1 MFDYGYYLSLFISL
15 TILGLILVGLG
26 YFLRYLYLKKRRH
39 WKSLNQKIIQIRIP
53 RTGSEEK
60 GDPLKEI
67 NLSEQLFSSLSSINE
82 PFIFEIAV
90 KNVGEEICF
99 YLTIPRAH
107 VDFAKRTIQGLFLD
121 ARVEETS
128 DYTIFQPHGLA
139 VAGYLSTDKSYLLPI
154 NTYSEVQADVFG
166 PILSTLSRVR
176 ETDEGVAIQLVVAP
190 ADPGIK
196 KNVTFSLE
204 QLKKGEK
211 FSKLAT
217 ASDFNIKEIY
227 RIITKNGEEE
237 KKDIQLDEDMIKA
250 VGLKLAKP
258 LFSVNVRIITSSGDK
273 DRAEDLFLSIS
284 SSLTKFSSPIRNSF
298 KVIKPKNIRS
308 LIFNYVFRE
317 IDRKQTMVLNTEEIA
332 SIFHL
337 PTATSDV
344 PNVSWL
350 RSKEAAPPEIIPTN
364 GLKIGQSIFRGSV
377 KDIRVTD
384 DDRRRHLY
392 IVGQTG
398 TGKSVLI
405 QNLAMQDM
413 ADKKGFCIIDP
424 HGELVDKVLTFV
436 PKHRIDDVIIFD
448 PGDRERPLGL
458 NMLEYDFNK
467 PEEKTFIINEF
478 LAIFNQLFDK
488 AALGP
493 MFERY
498 MRGAL
503 NLLMDDMANEPATIV
518 DIPRV
523 FTDDAFRQRKIARSK
538 NQQVIDFWT
547 KEVPKTSG
555 DQSLGNFAP
564 YISSKFDG
572 FNSNDYIRPIIGQ
585 AKSSFDFRQAMDE
598 GKIILVNL
606 SKGKIGDISSSLL
619 GMVIVGKILKAALS
633 RVDINEKER
642 KDFYL
647 YIDEFQNY
655 TTDSIAT
662 ILSEARKYRLN
673 LIVAHQFIA
682 QLKDNIRE
690 AVFGNVG
697 NMVSFRV
704 GVEDAEYLVKHFG
717 PVFNEKDLIS
727 IENLNAYS
735 KILVNGQP
743 STPFNMKI
751 TWATGGAEAVKDGL
765 KELSRL
771 RYGQDLAQIEED
783 IQARL
788 RN

>member
-1 MFDYGYYLSLFISL
+1 MFDYGYYLSIFLSLAVLGVLGIALFSW
-15 TILGLILVGLG
+15 
-26 YFLRYLYLKKRRH
+26 YRKRRRH
-39 WKSLNQKIIQIRIP
+39 WKSLNLRILQIRIP
-53 RTGSEEK
+53 RLAGEDK
-60 GDPLKEI
+60 MDPLKEI

-82 PFIFEIAV
+82 PFVFEVAV
-90 KNVGEEICF
+90 KNLGEEINF
-99 YLTIPRAH
+99 YLAVPRTH
-107 VDFAKRTIQGLFLD
+107 LDFAKRTVQGLFLE
-121 ARVEETS
+121 ARVEEAS

-139 VAGYLSTDKSYLLPI
+139 VAGYLKTDKSYLLPI
-154 NTYSEVQADVFG
+154 NTYNEIQADVFG
-166 PILSTLSRVR
+166 PILSTLSRVK
-176 ETDEGVAIQLVVAP
+176 EAEEGVALQLVFTP
-190 ADPGIK
+190 ADSGVK
-196 KNVTFSLE
+196 KMISSGLE
-204 QLKKGEK
+204 RLKKGEK
-211 FSKLAT
+211 FSKVVQAEGFGPKAIYQVIT
-217 ASDFNIKEIY
+217 NNSDKKEED
-227 RIITKNGEEE
+227 KAVPVDEE
-237 KKDIQLDEDMIKA
+237 MVKA

-258 LFSVNVRIITSSGDK
+258 LFLVNARIITSSIDQN
-273 DRAEDLFLSIS
+273 RAEDLFLSIAS
-284 SSLTKFSSPIRNSF
+284 ALTKFSSPIRNSF
-298 KVIKPKNIRS
+298 KIIKPKKIRS

-317 IDRKQTMVLNTEEIA
+317 FDESQTMVLNTEELA

-337 PTATSDV
+337 PTASSDV
-344 PNVSWL
+344 PNVGWL
-350 RSKEAAPPEIIPTN
+350 KAKEAAPPDTIPAE
-364 GLKIGQSIFRGSV
+364 GLRLGQSIFRGSTR
-377 KDIRVTD
+377 DIKVTD

-398 TGKSVLI
+398 TGKSVLL

-413 ADKKGFCIIDP
+413 EAGKGFCIIDP
-424 HGELVDKVLTFV
+424 HGELVEKVLRFV

-523 FTDDAFRQRKIARSK
+523 FTDDEFRKRKIARSK

-547 KEVPKTSG
+547 KEVTKTSG

-564 YISSKFDG
+564 YIASKFDG

-585 AKSSFDFRQAMDE
+585 TKSSFDFRQAMDE

-633 RVDINEKER
+633 RVDIPEKER

-662 ILSEARKYRLN
+662 ILSEARKYRLD

-690 AVFGNVG
+690 SIFGNVG

-751 TWATGGAEAVKDGL
+751 TWANGGNDEIKEGL